1 MRFKAKL
8 LPLLGVLPALG
19 AHAEAGKGLSRISTG
34 EILFAIFFF
43 GFGIPA
49 GLGLLVY
56 LVIKLID
63 KDSKISPGLIVFIS
77 VLVWWLGW
85 GLAFDRH

>member
-1 MRFKAKL
+1 MSARTRLFT
-8 LPLLGVLPALG
+8 LLGVLPALG
-19 AHAEAGKGLSRISTG
+19 AQAEAGKGLSRISTG
-34 EILFAIFFF
+34 EVLFGIFFF

-63 KDSKISPGLIVFIS
+63 KESRISPGLIVFVS

-85 GLAFDRH
+85 WLALGKQ